1 MVRTINNIDKNFHE
15 SFSAK
20 GFRYLNAVG
29 ETAPGPMVDAST
41 PPPTSRCPP
50 GYEWAAGRCNLQVA
64 MPNSGGALPPAPVKV
79 NTAPPRPAP
88 RPGPGGGTPVPPA
101 PPTPPFPGPTTYPSA
116 GTLLGTY
123 CAGTD
128 KMARYADGVG
138 GSTTSVLER
147 NSVSCG
153 YVAPAPAPTP
163 VPTPVPTPAPA
174 PTPGPV
180 PAPLPS
186 SNNVPAPSAPVYPS
200 LPGGYGGGGGGYEEP
215 VAEMEETIVTMP
227 AEEINWPAIAVAGAL
242 VGLTY
247 WYMGKEKQAA

>member
-50 GYEWAAGRCNLQVA
+50 GYEWAAGRCNSPVA

-101 PPTPPFPGPTTYPSA
+101 PPTPPFPGPTSYPSA

-123 CAGTD
+123 CAGVD
-128 KMARYADGVG
+128 KMGKYADGAG
-138 GSTTSVLER
+138 GFTTAVFER
-147 NSVSCG
+147 NSPGCG
-153 YVAPAPAPTP
+153 YVAPAPSPIPVPVPIPVPGPTP
-163 VPTPVPTPAPA
+163 L
-174 PTPGPV
+174 
-180 PAPLPS
+180 PLPS
-186 SNNVPAPSAPVYPS
+186 VPSNNTPSGPVYPS
-200 LPGGYGGGGGGYEEP
+200 IPGGGGAGYEEP
-215 VAEMEETIVTMP
+215 AEYMEETVAVLP
-227 AEEINWPAIAVAGAL
+227 AEEINWPAIAIAGAV